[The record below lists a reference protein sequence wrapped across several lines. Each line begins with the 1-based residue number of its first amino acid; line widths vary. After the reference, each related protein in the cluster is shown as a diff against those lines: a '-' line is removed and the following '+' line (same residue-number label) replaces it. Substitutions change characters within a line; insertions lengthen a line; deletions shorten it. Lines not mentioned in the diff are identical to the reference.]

1 MSQQLKLAAQNRT
14 VSGRN
19 AVKKV
24 KAAGFVPAVIYGDKN
39 APQNLQIA
47 TRDLNALMAHASS
60 ENILV
65 DLEISDGPKK
75 VSRLALIH
83 EIQHHPVGRQV
94 LHVDFQAVSATE
106 TLTASVPIE
115 PVGEANGVKNFGGL
129 LSQNLHEIELEC
141 LPKDLPESIQV
152 DISALNVGDS
162 IHVRDLVLP
171 AGVTSTLDED
181 LTVFAVAE
189 ALVAEEPVAAA
200 VVAAPEVI
208 KEKKP
213 EAGAA
218 PAAAPAKK

>member
-65 DLEISDGPKK
+65 DLEISDGPNK

-83 EIQHHPVGRQV
+83 EIQHHPVGRHV

-106 TLTASVPIE
+106 TLTASVPVE
-115 PVGEANGVKNFGGL
+115 PVGESNGVKNFGGL

-152 DISALNVGDS
+152 DVSALNVGDS
-162 IHVRDLVLP
+162 IHVRDIVLP
-171 AGVTSTLDED
+171 AGVVTTLDGD

-200 VVAAPEVI
+200 AAAPEVL

-213 EAGAA
+213 ADAPAA
-218 PAAAPAKK
+218 AAAPAKK

>member
-39 APQNLQIA
+39 EPQNLQVAI
-47 TRDLNALMAHASS
+47 RDINALMAHASS

-65 DLEISDGPKK
+65 DLEISDGAKK
-75 VSRLALIH
+75 VSRLALIQ

-106 TLTASVPIE
+106 KLTASVPVE
-115 PVGEANGVKNFGGL
+115 PVGEPNGVKNFGGL

-152 DISALNVGDS
+152 DVSALNIGES

-171 AGVTSTLDED
+171 AGVVSTLDED

-189 ALVAEEPVAAA
+189 ALVVEEPVVAT
-200 VVAAPEVI
+200 VVAPEVI

-213 EAGAA
+213 DAAAGAT
-218 PAAAPAKK
+218 AAPAKK

>member
-1 MSQQLKLAAQNRT
+1 MSTQLKLAAQNRT

-47 TRDLNALMAHASS
+47 TRDINYLMAHASS

-65 DLEISDGPKK
+65 DLEISDGASK
-75 VSRLALIH
+75 VNRLALIH

-106 TLTASVPIE
+106 TLTANVPVE

-141 LPKDLPESIQV
+141 LPKDLPEVIQV
-152 DISALNVGDS
+152 DVSALNIGDS

-171 AGVTSTLDED
+171 AGVTCTLDED

-189 ALVAEEPVAAA
+189 PTVVEEPVAEVAA
-200 VVAAPEVI
+200 AAPEVI

-213 EAGAA
+213 DAAA
-218 PAAAPAKK
+218 PAAPAKK

>member
-14 VSGRN
+14 LSGRN

-39 APQNLQIA
+39 QPQNLQIA
-47 TRDLNALMAHASS
+47 IRDINALMAHASS

-65 DLEISDGPKK
+65 DLEISDGPNKI
-75 VSRLALIH
+75 SRLALIH
-83 EIQHHPVGRQV
+83 EVQHHPVGRQV

-106 TLTASVPIE
+106 TLTASVPVE

-141 LPKDLPESIQV
+141 LPKDLPESLQV
-152 DISALNVGDS
+152 DVSGLNIGDS

-171 AGVTSTLDED
+171 AGVTSTLDPD

-189 ALVAEEPVAAA
+189 PLVAEEPAAGAAA
-200 VVAAPEVI
+200 TPEVL

-213 EAGAA
+213 EAA
-218 PAAAPAKK
+218 AAAPAKK

>member
-65 DLEISDGPKK
+65 DLEISDGPNK

-106 TLTASVPIE
+106 TLTASVPVE
-115 PVGEANGVKNFGGL
+115 PIGEANGVKNFGGL

-141 LPKDLPESIQV
+141 LPKDLPEVIQV
-152 DISALNVGDS
+152 DVSALNIGES
-162 IHVRDLVLP
+162 IHVRDIVLP
-171 AGVTSTLDED
+171 AGVTTTLDGD

-189 ALVAEEPVAAA
+189 ALVAEEPAAGAVA
-200 VVAAPEVI
+200 AAPEVL
-208 KEKKP
+208 KEKKT
-213 EAGAA
+213 ADA
-218 PAAAPAKK
+218 PAATAPAKK

>member
-1 MSQQLKLAAQNRT
+1 MSQHLKLAAQNRT

-39 APQNLQIA
+39 QPQNLQIA
-47 TRDLNALMAHASS
+47 TRDINALMAHASS

-65 DLEISDGPKK
+65 DLEISDGPNK

-83 EIQHHPVGRQV
+83 EIQHHPVGRQI

-152 DISALNVGDS
+152 DVSALNMGES

-171 AGVTSTLDED
+171 NGVTSTLDGD

-189 ALVAEEPVAAA
+189 PTVVEEPEPAAA
-200 VVAAPEVI
+200 ATPEVI

-213 EAGAA
+213 EAGAPA
-218 PAAAPAKK
+218 AAAAPAKK

>member
-24 KAAGFVPAVIYGDKN
+24 KAAGFIPAVIYGDKN

-65 DLEISDGPKK
+65 DLEISDGPNK

-106 TLTASVPIE
+106 TLTANVPVE

-129 LSQNLHEIELEC
+129 LSQNLHEIEVEC

-152 DISALNVGDS
+152 DVSGLNVGES

-171 AGVTSTLDED
+171 ANVTCTLDSD

-189 ALVAEEPVAAA
+189 ALVAEEPAATA
-200 VVAAPEVI
+200 VVAPEVI

-213 EAGAA
+213 DAA
-218 PAAAPAKK
+218 AAAAPAKK

>member
-14 VSGRN
+14 LSGRN

-39 APQNLQIA
+39 QPQNLQIA
-47 TRDLNALMAHASS
+47 IRDINALMAHASS

-65 DLEISDGPKK
+65 DLEITDGPNK

-83 EIQHHPVGRQV
+83 EVQHHPVGRQV

-106 TLTASVPIE
+106 TLTASVPVE

-152 DISALNVGDS
+152 DVSGLNIGDS

-171 AGVTSTLDED
+171 AGVTSTLDGD

-189 ALVAEEPVAAA
+189 PLVAEEPAAGA
-200 VVAAPEVI
+200 AAAPEVL

-213 EAGAA
+213 EAT
-218 PAAAPAKK
+218 AAAPAKK

>member
-39 APQNLQIA
+39 PPQNLQIA
-47 TRDLNALMAHASS
+47 KRDLNALMANASS

-65 DLEISDGPKK
+65 DLEISDGPNK

-152 DISALNVGDS
+152 DVSALNIGES

-171 AGVTSTLDED
+171 AGVTSTLDGD

-189 ALVAEEPVAAA
+189 ALVAEEPTAVAA
-200 VVAAPEVI
+200 AAPEVL

-213 EAGAA
+213 ADA
-218 PAAAPAKK
+218 AAAPAKK